1 MASVR
6 QLTTPNREGKR
17 PWVVEYTDPSGKR
30 RRATPPSGLKK
41 DADKLRQKIER
52 EIEDGAH
59 VAKSETVTLGDAVQA
74 WLEEIERRHR
84 LGDSMAGSTLH
95 GYRGAALN
103 HVVPEMGARLL
114 TTIDAATIQQMIDRK
129 ADALAHKTCKRLRT
143 VFAQSLRLAV
153 RRGWIKR
160 HPMVDDPIR
169 IPGGARRKEIV
180 VPSKAELA
188 KLLKTMFEHKPYR
201 KVTGEAGRSLILSL
215 SLFTGLRRGEI
226 AGLQWEDID
235 FAQRQINVRHS
246 LSRQDGLKETKTK
259 SGRRTIPL
267 APALASIFDKY
278 AEDTGASRTGQLLR
292 TKGGNPYQL
301 DAIGSREWCLIM
313 RDAEF
318 LVDGR
323 PKYSLHVMRHAFIS
337 LMIEQ
342 GVQPIVIKG
351 VAGHARIST
360 TMDTYGHLFPENA
373 EARRGV
379 LGVGEQFAATPLLPP
394 PPVPEVKCESREDWI
409 RAKDEALALIAE
421 GVPVGEI
428 ARRFSTS
435 RTLIYKWQRMAQRD
449 ISQVGTRQERDISV

>member
-6 QLTTPNREGKR
+6 RLKKDDPES

-30 RRATPPSGLKK
+30 RRATPKSGLKK
-41 DADKLRQKIER
+41 DAEKLRQKIER
-52 EIEDGAH
+52 EVSDGIH
-59 VAKSETVTLGDAVQA
+59 VAQSETVTMRDAIEA
-74 WLEEIERRHR
+74 WLQEIENRHR

-95 GYRGAALN
+95 GYRGAARV
-103 HVVPEMGARLL
+103 HVIPEFGGKLL
-114 TTIDAATIQQMIDRK
+114 TAIEASTIQDFINRK
-129 ADALAHKTCKRLRT
+129 AGVLAHKTCKKLRT
-143 VFAQSLRLAV
+143 VLTQSLQLAV
-153 RRGWIKR
+153 RRKWIKR

-169 IPGGARRKEIV
+169 IPGTARRKEIV

-188 KLLKTMFEHKPYR
+188 MLLGSMFEYRPYQ
-201 KVTGEAGRSLILSL
+201 KLSGKAGRTLILSL
-215 SLFTGLRRGEI
+215 SLLAGLRRGEI

-235 FAQRQINVRHS
+235 FAQHQIIVRHS

-259 SGRRTIPL
+259 SGRRIVPL
-267 APALASIFDKY
+267 APPLLAILERY
-278 AEDTGASRTGQLLR
+278 AQDTGSDRIGQVLR
-292 TKGGNPYQL
+292 TKAGRHYQV
-301 DAIGSREWCLIM
+301 DSIGSREWFLIM
-313 RDAEF
+313 RDAGLLKE
-318 LVDGR
+318 GR

-351 VAGHARIST
+351 VAGHARIAT

-379 LGVGEQFAATPLLPP
+379 LGVGEQFAARSLLPP
-394 PPVPEVKCESREDWI
+394 PPVPEIKCETREDWI
-409 RAKDEALALIAE
+409 EAKAEALSLIAE

-435 RTLIYKWQRMAQRD
+435 RTLIYKWQRMAHRD
-449 ISQVGTRQERDISV
+449 QAQS